1 MSDSPSKNSIFS
13 FMQKAFS
20 GDKPWWFVLIA
31 AAAAVA
37 MFSMSCA
44 TPAVMKIEF
53 DGDGTARTD
62 GDAIVATGE
71 FEGEVKTWIKGFPAA
86 PPVPIFAGGGTIFYH
101 QLSTGDHGLVLDSD
115 DLPEWAG
122 VLLLPGEHIPPLED

>member
-13 FMQKAFS
+13 FMTNAFTK
-20 GDKPWWFVLIA
+20 DKPWWFVLIA

-37 MFSMSCA
+37 LFSMSCA
-44 TPAVMKIEF
+44 GPAVARIEF
-53 DGDGTARTD
+53 DGAGTARTD

-71 FEGEVKTWIKGFPAA
+71 FVGDASTWFKGGPMG
-86 PPVPIFAGGGTIFYH
+86 PPIPIFAGGGTIFFH